1 LPWQAILKFMSRI
14 FNHVYARV
22 WLAANR
28 FSVRAYQS
36 QLKKIIQASGSR
48 LVVIFPPGLGWK
60 IQLFQRPQ
68 QLALALARQGALVFY
83 MEPVHPT
90 STRGFHSYS
99 ENLFLCHVPP
109 QAFRVLAEPHV
120 HVMTWNARAVQDF
133 DRPRVIYDYVDD
145 LEAFEGDRRRLENDH
160 QAVLATAWLVL
171 ATANRLFQEV
181 LAVRPDTLYV
191 PNGVDTR
198 HFSQASRTGSVPA
211 PDDLAPILAQKKPVI
226 GYHGALAP
234 WFDYAL
240 FQEVALQRQDLN
252 FVLIGPQMGSSLQ
265 DSGLLKL
272 KNVHWLGQKT
282 YPELPSYVSNFDIA
296 VIPFKLNEI
305 THATSPIKLYEYL
318 AAGKPVV
325 ITPMQES
332 MRLNAALVAQGVEDF
347 CRKID
352 RALILKSDPVYLNEL
367 NQMAQENTWD
377 KRARQI
383 LQALHNHPKG
393 INRS

>member
-1 LPWQAILKFMSRI
+1 MSRI

-28 FSVRAYQS
+28 FSVPAYQA
-36 QLKKIIQASGSR
+36 QLKKIIQTSGSR
-48 LVVIFPPGLGWK
+48 QVVIFPPGLGWK

-109 QAFRVLAEPHV
+109 GTFRVLAEPHV
-120 HVMTWNARAVQDF
+120 HVMTWNSRAVRGF

-145 LEAFEGDRRRLENDH
+145 LDAFEGDRRRLEYEH
-160 QAVLATAWLVL
+160 RAMLASARLVL

-181 LAVRPDTLYV
+181 LAVRPDALYV
-191 PNGVDTR
+191 PNGVDVR
-198 HFSQASRTGSVPA
+198 HFSQASRAASFSA
-211 PDDLAPILAQKKPVI
+211 PGDLATILAQKKPVV
-226 GYHGALAP
+226 GYHGALAS
-234 WFDYAL
+234 WFDYDL
-240 FQEVALQRQDLN
+240 FQEVALRRQDLN
-252 FVLIGPQMGSSLQ
+252 FVLIGPEMSSSLQ
-265 DSGLLKL
+265 DSGLLNL
-272 KNVHWLGQKT
+272 NNVHWLGQKT
-282 YPELPSYVSNFDIA
+282 YPELPAYVSSFDIA

-318 AAGKPVV
+318 AASKPVV

-332 MRLNAALVAQGVEDF
+332 LRLNAALVAYELDDF

-352 RALILKSDPVYLNEL
+352 KALILKSDLDYLNEL
-367 NQMAQENTWD
+367 FQIAQENTWD
-377 KRARQI
+377 MRALQV
-383 LQALHNHPKG
+383 LQALHSHPTG
-393 INRS
+393 LVQG

>member
-1 LPWQAILKFMSRI
+1 MSRI

-28 FSVRAYQS
+28 FSVPTYQL
-36 QLKKIIQASGSR
+36 QLKKIIQASSSR
-48 LVVIFPPGLGWK
+48 QVVIFPPGLGWK

-109 QAFRVLAEPHV
+109 GTFHVLAEPYV
-120 HVMTWNARAVQDF
+120 HVMTWNTRAVRGF

-145 LEAFEGDRRRLENDH
+145 LDAFEGDRGRLENDH
-160 QAVLATAWLVL
+160 RAMLATAWLVL
-171 ATANRLFQEV
+171 ATADRLFQEV
-181 LAVRPDTLYV
+181 LEVRSDALYV

-198 HFSQASRTGSVPA
+198 HFSQSSRAGSLSVPG
-211 PDDLAPILAQKKPVI
+211 DLAPILAQKKPVV
-226 GYHGALAP
+226 GYHGALAG
-234 WFDYAL
+234 WFDYDL

-252 FVLIGPQMGSSLQ
+252 FVLIGPEMGSSLQ
-265 DSGLLKL
+265 DSELLKL
-272 KNVHWLGQKT
+272 KNMFWLGQKT
-282 YPELPSYVSNFDIA
+282 YPELPAYVSNFDIA

-332 MRLNAALVAQGVEDF
+332 MRLKAALVAHEVEDF
-347 CRKID
+347 CRKLD
-352 RALILKSDPVYLNEL
+352 QALILKSDLDYLNEL
-367 NQMAQENTWD
+367 NQIAQENTWD
-377 KRARQI
+377 KRALQV
-383 LQALHNHPKG
+383 LQALHSHSKG
-393 INRS
+393 LIRS

>member
-1 LPWQAILKFMSRI
+1 MSRI

-28 FSVRAYQS
+28 FSVPTYQL
-36 QLKKIIQASGSR
+36 QLKKIIQASSSR
-48 LVVIFPPGLGWK
+48 QVVIFPPGLGWK

-90 STRGFHSYS
+90 SRRGFHSYS

-109 QAFRVLAEPHV
+109 GTFHVLAEPYV
-120 HVMTWNARAVQDF
+120 HVMTWNTRAVRGF

-145 LEAFEGDRRRLENDH
+145 LDAFEGDRGRLENDH
-160 QAVLATAWLVL
+160 RAMLATAWLVL
-171 ATANRLFQEV
+171 ATADRLFQEV
-181 LAVRPDTLYV
+181 LEVRSDALYV

-198 HFSQASRTGSVPA
+198 HFSQSSRAGSLSVPG
-211 PDDLAPILAQKKPVI
+211 DLAPILAQKKPVV
-226 GYHGALAP
+226 GYHGALAG
-234 WFDYAL
+234 WFDYDL

-252 FVLIGPQMGSSLQ
+252 FVLIGPEMGSSLQ
-265 DSGLLKL
+265 DSELLKL
-272 KNVHWLGQKT
+272 KNMFWLGQKT
-282 YPELPSYVSNFDIA
+282 YPELPAYVSNFDIA

-332 MRLNAALVAQGVEDF
+332 MRLKAALVAHEVEDF
-347 CRKID
+347 CRKLD
-352 RALILKSDPVYLNEL
+352 QALILKSDLDYLNEL
-367 NQMAQENTWD
+367 NQIAQENTWD
-377 KRARQI
+377 KRALQV
-383 LQALHNHPKG
+383 LQALHSHSKG
-393 INRS
+393 LIRS